1 MYAWIWRK
9 LPFGLWGK
17 LTGSLA
23 LVAATGALL
32 WYVIFPWAT
41 PLLPFDDVQV
51 GADTQQGPAQ
61 EDPNAVNSSSDE
73 GPDAI
78 PYSTRSNAADPA
90 STATPKASKTPSG
103 TKTSTSVV
111 LPGD

>member
-17 LTGSLA
+17 LIGSLG
-23 LVAATGALL
+23 LIVATTALL
-32 WYVIFPWAT
+32 WYVVFPWAT

-51 GADTQQGPAQ
+51 GSETQQGPAQ
-61 EDPNAVNSSSDE
+61 EDPNVISSDSVD
-73 GPDAI
+73 GPDEI
-78 PYSTRSNAADPA
+78 PYSTESNAPHP
-90 STATPKASKTPSG
+90 STSPSSGKSKT
-103 TKTSTSVV
+103 V

>member
-23 LVAATGALL
+23 LMTLVGALL
-32 WYVIFPWAT
+32 WYVVFPWAT

-51 GADTQQGPAQ
+51 GTGQGGAAEQ
-61 EDPNAVNSSSDE
+61 DPNAVPGDDSLL
-73 GPDAI
+73 GPDEL
-78 PYSTRSNAADPA
+78 PYNEHTNNPEPTA
-90 STATPKASKTPSG
+90 S
-103 TKTSTSVV
+103 
-111 LPGD
+111 

>member
-23 LVAATGALL
+23 LVTMVGALL
-32 WYVIFPWAT
+32 WYVVFPWAT

-51 GADTQQGPAQ
+51 GTGTEQSGPAQ
-61 EDPNAVNSSSDE
+61 QDPNAVPGGDDSLL
-73 GPDAI
+73 GPDEI
-78 PYSTRSNAADPA
+78 PYDEQSNEPHPSA
-90 STATPKASKTPSG
+90 S
-103 TKTSTSVV
+103 
-111 LPGD
+111 

>member
-61 EDPNAVNSSSDE
+61 EDPNAVSSNSSD

-78 PYSTRSNAADPA
+78 PYNTHSNAPA
-90 STATPKASKTPSG
+90 PSASATPKRSKTSAP
-103 TKTSTSVV
+103 TII
-111 LPGD
+111 PGN

>member
-23 LVAATGALL
+23 LVTMVGALL
-32 WYVIFPWAT
+32 WYVVFPWAT

-51 GADTQQGPAQ
+51 GTGTEQGGPAQ
-61 EDPNAVNSSSDE
+61 QDPNAVPGDDSLL
-73 GPDAI
+73 GPEEI
-78 PYSTRSNAADPA
+78 PYNEHSNEPA
-90 STATPKASKTPSG
+90 PTAS
-103 TKTSTSVV
+103 
-111 LPGD
+111 

>member
-9 LPFGLWGK
+9 LPFGVWGK
-17 LTGSLA
+17 LIGSLG
-23 LVAATGALL
+23 LLAATGALL
-32 WYVIFPWAT
+32 WYVVFPWAT

-61 EDPNAVNSSSDE
+61 EDPNAVTSGNNE

-78 PYSTRSNAADPA
+78 PYSTRSNAADPSA
-90 STATPKASKTPSG
+90 TATPKRSKTSA
-103 TKTSTSVV
+103 
-111 LPGD
+111 

>member
-9 LPFGLWGK
+9 LPGAVWSK
-17 LTGSLA
+17 LSLSLA

-51 GADTQQGPAQ
+51 ESGTEQQVDSDSPIPG
-61 EDPNAVNSSSDE
+61 DE
-73 GPDAI
+73 GDDDEL
-78 PYSTRSNAADPA
+78 PYSTTSNNPH
-90 STATPKASKTPSG
+90 PS
-103 TKTSTSVV
+103 SSR
-111 LPGD
+111 

>member
-9 LPFGLWGK
+9 LPFGFWGK

-23 LVAATGALL
+23 LAGGTGALL
-32 WYVIFPWAT
+32 WYVIFPAAT

-51 GADTQQGPAQ
+51 GAGNQQGPAQ
-61 EDPNAVNSSSDE
+61 EDPNAVSSNSDN
-73 GPDAI
+73 GPDTV
-78 PYSTRSNAADPA
+78 PHSTKSNAADPSA
-90 STATPKASKTPSG
+90 IPKSSRTPSG
-103 TKTSTSVV
+103 TKSSTSVV